1 MPSGVPMHEPVPH
14 RTAKP
19 DTLTP
24 KFMVTMISGVAVAGL
39 YFGRPVLLP
48 LALAVLISFAL
59 APLVGL
65 LKRLRLGNVVPVL
78 ISLVLAVVVMSS
90 LAAFMG
96 SQLAKLAAELPH
108 YQTNLGQKI
117 HSVVGSAVHNDTINR
132 LSKTAENLAEQVTG
146 GNRAEPIDGG
156 EPNQVRP
163 IPVVIQRMTVAPWE
177 VAQTVLGPLLEPLEL
192 IALVLVFVSFILLQ
206 KDDLRDRFVRLAG
219 SRDMQ
224 RTTVALDEAATRL
237 SRYLFLQTCINT
249 CFGLAIGGGLWLIGI
264 PNAGLWALMS
274 MLLRFVP
281 YLGVPLAFLFPF
293 TLAMAVDPGW
303 SKMLWVLLLYGGL
316 EPVIGQAVEPF
327 LYGRSMGL
335 SAVAVVVAAVFWTW
349 LWGGVGLLLSTP
361 LTMCFVVFSRH
372 VDSLKFLDVMLGD
385 QPALRFEESLYLRML
400 AEDPDE
406 AADEAE
412 DFLRANSLSAYYDEV
427 AARALML
434 AQTDVNRGVLDPLRQ
449 SRIRDA
455 IKGLIANLADRK
467 DDAVL
472 GADLPDSWRDAP
484 VPPVLCVAGRGPLDE
499 AATLLLVDMLSK
511 YGIASRVVASDET
524 SATNIHEL
532 SCEGVR
538 LTCVSYLEPGTFKNA
553 RYQVRRLRKHMP
565 DVPVMALFW
574 GLGGDNSRY
583 LDGIEATEC
592 DMVTTG
598 LKESVQHILA
608 FARRS
613 GAAVQPQ
620 AAK

>member
-1 MPSGVPMHEPVPH
+1 
-14 RTAKP
+14 
-19 DTLTP
+19 
-24 KFMVTMISGVAVAGL
+24 
-39 YFGRPVLLP
+39 
-48 LALAVLISFAL
+48 
-59 APLVGL
+59 
-65 LKRLRLGNVVPVL
+65 
-78 ISLVLAVVVMSS
+78 
-90 LAAFMG
+90 
-96 SQLAKLAAELPH
+96 
-108 YQTNLGQKI
+108 
-117 HSVVGSAVHNDTINR
+117 
-132 LSKTAENLAEQVTG
+132 
-146 GNRAEPIDGG
+146 
-156 EPNQVRP
+156 
-163 IPVVIQRMTVAPWE
+163 
-177 VAQTVLGPLLEPLEL
+177 
-192 IALVLVFVSFILLQ
+192 
-206 KDDLRDRFVRLAG
+206 
-219 SRDMQ
+219 
-224 RTTVALDEAATRL
+224 
-237 SRYLFLQTCINT
+237 
-249 CFGLAIGGGLWLIGI
+249 
-264 PNAGLWALMS
+264 
-274 MLLRFVP
+274 
-281 YLGVPLAFLFPF
+281 
-293 TLAMAVDPGW
+293 
-303 SKMLWVLLLYGGL
+303 
-316 EPVIGQAVEPF
+316 
-327 LYGRSMGL
+327 
-335 SAVAVVVAAVFWTW
+335 
-349 LWGGVGLLLSTP
+349 
-361 LTMCFVVFSRH
+361 MCFVVFSRH
-372 VDSLKFLDVMLGD
+372 VEGLKFLDVMLGN

-434 AQTDVNRGVLDPLRQ
+434 AQNDVNRGVLDPLRQ

-532 SCEGVR
+532 SCQGVR

-574 GLGGDNSRY
+574 GVAGDNARY
-583 LDGIEATEC
+583 LEGIEATEC
-592 DMVTTG
+592 DMITTG
-598 LKESVQHILA
+598 LKETVQHVLA

-613 GAAVQPQ
+613 GAAVEPQ